1 MRGSG
6 REPQAVRRISDA
18 VQQVCSDTVHAVL
31 ECGRHL
37 GPRILP
43 VVGRVAAASP
53 ETRASETAQRVWPDT
68 EVLSWSLATV
78 QGEQPY
84 NLWAAGRQP
93 AHIQLRATRAE
104 CSGGASLTP
113 GIFSWIMAQATV
125 LLHAHRG
132 ADMFLQA
139 RLLPGESSRHP
150 AAPPSILRRSASR
163 APRVLLMLEI
173 RGETVPVG
181 GHGHRQRKLGHR
193 CLRRLRHTLQ
203 LSGHTGI

>member
-31 ECGRHL
+31 ECGHHL

-113 GIFSWIMAQATV
+113 GMLSWSMAQAAV
-125 LLHAHRG
+125 LLSARSG
-132 ADMFLQA
+132 ADMCLQS
-139 RLLPGESSRHP
+139 RLLPGGSSRHP
-150 AAPPSILRRSASR
+150 AAPQGILRRRARR
-163 APRVLLMLEI
+163 APRFLLTLDA
-173 RGETVPVG
+173 RDKPVPMG
-181 GHGHRQRKLGHR
+181 GHDRQQRMLGHW
-193 CLRRLRHTLQ
+193 CLQRLSRTLQ
-203 LSGHTGI
+203 LCGHTGI